1 MAQSSVSTDNQTGY
15 EGREPFP
22 NVPAERMSKSVGETN
37 GINFGRASIL
47 VSDLLY
53 RPRSNQ
59 ATIVLSG
66 DLVTSNSVACSIVVN
81 GVTTALTATVFAS
94 DHATTMAAIATKL
107 EAVSGVLSATV
118 GGANNRTITILADP
132 ETDIYVS
139 VFTVTLGAGQATAT
153 LANTCTSDP
162 FGVTKHAQLEPDSS
176 GNVFYRDQ
184 DTATVLRDA
193 YVEMV
198 SDDALA
204 VGDSVF
210 FRFYDESG
218 TAADKASGMLMGSA
232 GTSGG
237 ITRAKAWSAASVYE
251 GCSAGGR
258 AIIRVRI

>member
-1 MAQSSVSTDNQTGY
+1 MAQSSVSTDNATGY

-37 GINFGRASIL
+37 GIYFGRAAIL

-59 ATIVLSG
+59 ATIVLAG
-66 DLVTSNSVACSIVVN
+66 DLITANSSAVSIVVN
-81 GVTTALTATVFAS
+81 GVTTVLTATVFAS
-94 DHATTMAAIATKL
+94 NHLTTMGAIATKL

-118 GGANNRTITILADP
+118 GGSNNRTITILADP

-139 VFTVTLGAGQATAT
+139 VFTVTLGDTQTTAT

-162 FGVTKHAQLEPDSS
+162 FGVTKHVQAEPDAN

-184 DTATVLRDA
+184 DTASVLRDA
-193 YVEMV
+193 YIEMV

-210 FRFYDESG
+210 FRFYDESA
-218 TAADKASGMLMGSA
+218 TADKCSGQLMGSA

-237 ITRAKAWSAASVYE
+237 ITRAKAWAAASVYE